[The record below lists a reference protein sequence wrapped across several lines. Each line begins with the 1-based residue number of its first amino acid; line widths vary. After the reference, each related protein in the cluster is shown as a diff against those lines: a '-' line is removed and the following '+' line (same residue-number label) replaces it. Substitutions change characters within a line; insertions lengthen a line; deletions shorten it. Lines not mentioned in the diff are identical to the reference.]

1 MADVGFL
8 AAFVAG
14 VLCFSSPCVLPLVP
28 LYLAHLAGTGG
39 PDATP
44 TRRTVLPH
52 ALAFVMG
59 FGVIFVL
66 LGVSLGA
73 LGGLFLVYR
82 DWMVRVGGLV
92 MITMGLQLIGAIR
105 IPFLDRTYR
114 SNLLGMQTRPGHVG
128 SSFLVGVGFA
138 AGWTPCVGPILG
150 AIFTFA
156 VSTADPTRSGML
168 FGAYALGLAVPF
180 LAAALALGSVTRPLR
195 RMSSGLNLASGTIMM
210 AVGALMISGIYRQ
223 FFTRIVGSAPWT
235 PWEPTL

>member
-1 MADVGFL
+1 MADVGIL

-14 VLCFSSPCVLPLVP
+14 ILCFSSPCVLPLVP
-28 LYLAHLAGTGG
+28 LYLAHLAGTGPSG
-39 PDATP
+39 SAPS
-44 TRRTVLPH
+44 RRTVLPH
-52 ALAFVMG
+52 ALAFVSG
-59 FGVIFVL
+59 FGIIFVL

-105 IPFLDRTYR
+105 LPFLDRTYR
-114 SNLLGMQTRPGHVG
+114 SDALVNRPGPAHLG
-128 SSFLVGVGFA
+128 SSLLVGVGFA

-150 AIFTFA
+150 AIFTLS
-156 VSTADPTRSGML
+156 VSAADPVRSGSL

-180 LAAALALGSVTRPLR
+180 LAAALALGSVTRQLR
-195 RMSSGLNLASGTIMM
+195 RASAGMNLASGTIMM
-210 AVGALMISGIYRQ
+210 AVGALMILGIYRQ
-223 FFTRIVGSAPWT
+223 FFARIVGAAPWT